1 MELVP
6 FELLAARPSA
16 REPAVHE
23 RQQVASTSALIRM
36 AHEDLLR
43 IVRVD
48 GNLTSAAVIASTT
61 EWAIETDFI
70 ATAVDIKRDATLGRR
85 LFERCFRL
93 ELIDVDVTGT
103 VQEIGGETTP
113 MVLSVSDR

>member
-1 MELVP
+1 MI
-6 FELLAARPSA
+6 AR
-16 REPAVHE
+16 
-23 RQQVASTSALIRM
+23 
-36 AHEDLLR
+36 
-43 IVRVD
+43 
-48 GNLTSAAVIASTT
+48 TT
-61 EWAIETDFI
+61 ERTINANFF
-70 ATAVDIKRDATLGRR
+70 AVPMHVERDATLRRR